1 MFSRLAA
8 RLPKASALNGVAARQ
23 VRNLSQPAVTGS
35 KGRNMPAREPRTT
48 AAATGAEATFTIR
61 VSTYNFPKNAFF
73 FSKLT
78 SLHRMAPFS
87 TVPLSVPTPTSLVKP
102 SSPPPLLV
110 TPSR

>member
-8 RLPKASALNGVAARQ
+8 RVPKASALNGVAARQ

-35 KGRNMPAREPRTT
+35 KGRNMPARDPRTT
-48 AAATGAEATFTIR
+48 ASATGAEATFTIR
-61 VSTYNFPKNAFF
+61 VRTNSYLFTALSQTNMLSY
-73 FSKLT
+73 
-78 SLHRMAPFS
+78 RMAPFS

>member
-61 VSTYNFPKNAFF
+61 VRTYRFNILFRDSN
-73 FSKLT
+73 
-78 SLHRMAPFS
+78 
-87 TVPLSVPTPTSLVKP
+87 
-102 SSPPPLLV
+102 
-110 TPSR
+110 